1 MRSLFADVK
10 YKMYSFLRSFRFRQ
24 QNDIYMNRLKFMS
37 CPTGVFWSTCIS
49 FSLPPTGA
57 STYHLYLDQRMK
69 YPINPHTDIHVRW
82 LVHVGHWMYD
92 VRNSKILLLGEMASG
107 NRGTRATL
115 CSLQGLLKKGQEGN
129 EHWHREFRRAAESV
143 FKYIPCNRVWLYSHD
158 RCCIVTSFW
167 GITRS
172 SQI

>member
-92 VRNSKILLLGEMASG
+92 VRNSKILLLGEMATATG
-107 NRGTRATL
+107 ERGRPYVHFKDFWKRVKRAKNIDIESSEEL
-115 CSLQGLLKKGQEGN
+115 
-129 EHWHREFRRAAESV
+129 RRASSNTFLA
-143 FKYIPCNRVWLYSHD
+143 
-158 RCCIVTSFW
+158 IVCDCTAM
-167 GITRS
+167 TDAAL
-172 SQI
+172 SQASEA